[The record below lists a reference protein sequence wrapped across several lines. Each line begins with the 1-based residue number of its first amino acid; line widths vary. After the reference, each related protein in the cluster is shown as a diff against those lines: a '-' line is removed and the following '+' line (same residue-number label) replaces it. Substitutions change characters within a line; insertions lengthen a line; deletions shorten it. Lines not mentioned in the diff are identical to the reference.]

1 MKNNNQKESMKQVL
15 SNQKNFFIL
24 ELSAMSL
31 IYLVSL
37 YVIIS
42 KLVKEEPTALIT
54 TILLAVV
61 IFITGIF
68 LKDFEDGIK
77 KILSLYNNKEEN

>member
-31 IYLVSL
+31 IYIVSL

-77 KILSLYNNKEEN
+77 KILSLH